1 MNFVILSMAIV
12 IIILICL
19 AIYLKNKFKTTYDK
33 NIYLN
38 DELQNKENNI
48 LDLEENLEN
57 KINSIKD
64 KEKIIIDLNEKYNEI
79 QQILEDKNETISNL
93 KDEIENK
100 KDKIFNLEDNLDDK
114 IDSLKD
120 KEKEINNL
128 NDKLNETNLTLENK
142 DNAISN
148 LKKELE
154 EEKEYISN
162 LLDVLN
168 AKKSVNICLE
178 NYKDSLN
185 KLISLKEKYNFAF
198 LTNIFFDLKNIENE
212 IEIISINPFLYNK
225 NVIAIGGGFSS
236 GKSSFINTLFEIENN
251 DLLPVGNLPVT
262 AIPSYI
268 FNDKEKKIECLTL
281 DGRISEISESIFKKI
296 SKKNDND
303 KTFNAKNIVKHFYV
317 KNQLKY
323 KNICFIDIPGYNPAK
338 DSEEDLKISKEYI
351 NNAKVLIWL
360 FPIPDGTTSKDDLK
374 FLIEALEN
382 HNNKIIY
389 IVCAKADLRGDNTI
403 KSVCDEINKEL
414 KKAKIKAEGISP
426 YTSNYI
432 KLGENKEYF
441 KKFKYGVSL
450 NEFLNKMNKN
460 DSYKVKELNNKIE
473 NIFEDNIKLGKD
485 EIENID
491 THIKFLRNIK
501 LIYISDISERDG
513 LIYRYKSLYKDL
525 NTEDIKSDNIDQFE
539 KDINNCISDLEKNK
553 IYIKECISDSNKIKN
568 EILKCINNIFNEE

>member
-1 MNFVILSMAIV
+1 MNFVILSMTIV

-19 AIYLKNKFKTTYDK
+19 AIYLKNKFKITYDK

-38 DELQNKENNI
+38 SELQNKENKI
-48 LDLEENLEN
+48 LDLE
-57 KINSIKD
+57 
-64 KEKIIIDLNEKYNEI
+64 
-79 QQILEDKNETISNL
+79 
-93 KDEIENK
+93 DE
-100 KDKIFNLEDNLDDK
+100 LDDK
-114 IDSLKD
+114 IDLLKD
-120 KEKEINNL
+120 KKEEINNL
-128 NDKLNETNLTLENK
+128 NGELNETNKILENRDVK
-142 DNAISN
+142 ICD
-148 LKKELE
+148 LEKELE

-162 LLDVLN
+162 LLEILN

-178 NYKDSLN
+178 NYKASLN
-185 KLISLKEKYNFAF
+185 KFISLKEKYSFSF

-212 IEIISINPFLYNK
+212 IEIISTNSFLYNK

-236 GKSSFINTLFEIENN
+236 GKSSFINTLFGIENN

-281 DGRISEISESIFKKI
+281 DGRISEISESLFKKI

-303 KTFNAKNIVKHFYV
+303 KTFNAKNIVKHFYI
-317 KNQLKY
+317 KNKLKY

-360 FPIPDGTTSKDDLK
+360 FPIPDGTTTKDDLK

-389 IVCAKADLRGDNTI
+389 IVCTKADLRGDNTI

-426 YTSNYI
+426 YTSNYD
-432 KLGENKEYF
+432 KLDDNLEYS
-441 KKFKYGVSL
+441 KKFKYGISI

-460 DSYKVKELNNKIE
+460 ISYNKVQELNNKIE
-473 NIFEDNIKLGKD
+473 KVFEDNIKLGKD
-485 EIENID
+485 DIKNINEN
-491 THIKFLRNIK
+491 IKFLRNIK
-501 LIYISDISERDG
+501 LKYISDISNRNG
-513 LIYRYKSLYKDL
+513 LIYRYKSLYKVE
-525 NTEDIKSDNIDQFE
+525 NMPDIKEDDTEQFE
-539 KDINNCISDLEKNK
+539 KNINNRISDLEKNK
-553 IYIKECISDSNKIKN
+553 SIIEESVLYSNKIKSK
-568 EILKCINNIFNEE
+568 ILECINNIFNEK

>member
-1 MNFVILSMAIV
+1 M
-12 IIILICL
+12 
-19 AIYLKNKFKTTYDK
+19 
-33 NIYLN
+33 
-38 DELQNKENNI
+38 
-48 LDLEENLEN
+48 
-57 KINSIKD
+57 
-64 KEKIIIDLNEKYNEI
+64 
-79 QQILEDKNETISNL
+79 
-93 KDEIENK
+93 
-100 KDKIFNLEDNLDDK
+100 
-114 IDSLKD
+114 
-120 KEKEINNL
+120 
-128 NDKLNETNLTLENK
+128 
-142 DNAISN
+142 
-148 LKKELE
+148 
-154 EEKEYISN
+154 
-162 LLDVLN
+162 LDVLN

-382 HNNKIIY
+382 HNDKIIY

-426 YTSNYI
+426 YTSNYD
-432 KLGENKEYF
+432 KLDDNLEYS
-441 KKFKYGVSL
+441 KKFKYGISL
-450 NEFLNKMNKN
+450 NEFFDKMNKN

-525 NTEDIKSDNIDQFE
+525 NTEDIKSDNIEQFE